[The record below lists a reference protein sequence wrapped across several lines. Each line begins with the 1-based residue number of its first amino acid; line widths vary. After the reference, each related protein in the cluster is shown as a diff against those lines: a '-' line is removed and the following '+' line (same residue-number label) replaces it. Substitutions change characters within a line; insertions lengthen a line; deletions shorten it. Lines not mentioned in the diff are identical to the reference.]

1 MGSGSL
7 GFRVQGGER
16 VCELLVQGVR
26 LWCGVWGSGFRV
38 RNRVRLLV
46 VEGVGMRVECA
57 GAMVQVWN
65 GEGRSTLLG
74 CDLQMWLSARLNPK
88 PPRPRHRG
96 VVQPQGTR
104 VQLESPGAPVS
115 PKCPTG
121 ESSPVE
127 AIGRS

>member
-1 MGSGSL
+1 
-7 GFRVQGGER
+7 
-16 VCELLVQGVR
+16 
-26 LWCGVWGSGFRV
+26 
-38 RNRVRLLV
+38 
-46 VEGVGMRVECA
+46 MRVECA

-96 VVQPQGTR
+96 VVQSQGAPLPASLNPKPPRPRHRGVVQPQGTR